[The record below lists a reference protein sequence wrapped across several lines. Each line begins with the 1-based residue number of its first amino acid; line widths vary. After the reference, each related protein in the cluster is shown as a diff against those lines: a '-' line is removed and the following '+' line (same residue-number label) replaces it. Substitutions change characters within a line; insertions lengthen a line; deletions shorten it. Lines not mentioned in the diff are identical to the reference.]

1 MQERELL
8 ITYKE
13 FLKKYNKVLNLTSK
27 NVNLDEIINQSIY
40 IEKFIKENSKI
51 MDVGSGGGI
60 VGIPIKIIRNDL
72 VVYLIER
79 SQKKSTFLQ
88 IVIKKLNLSGIFV
101 ISEDYKN
108 LKLNEKFDVIIARA
122 LGNYKFLVKTLKK
135 FLKEDGKFIIF
146 SDFEYEGFNV
156 IKEKIGNLTISI
168 LTPLKFLLWSK

>member
-8 ITYKE
+8 IIYKE

-40 IEKFIKENSKI
+40 IEKFIEKNSKI

-60 VGIPIKIIRNDL
+60 VGIPLKIIRNDL

-88 IVIKKLNLSGIFV
+88 IVIKKLNLSNIFV
-101 ISEDYKN
+101 INEDYRN
-108 LKLNEKFDVIIARA
+108 LKISEKFDVIIARA
-122 LGNYKFLVKTLKK
+122 LGNYHFFIKTLKK
-135 FLKEDGKFIIF
+135 FLKEGGKFIIF
-146 SDFEYEGFNV
+146 SDFECEEFKT
-156 IKEKIGNLTISI
+156 IKEKIGNLAISI
-168 LTPLKFLLWSK
+168 LIPLKF